1 MAPSPFH
8 PELRRAAALVPRHV
22 VGPRSLPALRAGV
35 GLLARRRPPGVTID
49 RAGDVPLRVHR
60 PPGASVDIPG
70 PGVLWMHGGGFV
82 IGAAAQD
89 DDGCAELARR
99 LGAVVVA
106 VDYRLA
112 PEHPHPAPLEDCHD
126 ALEWLAAQPDVDAS
140 RVAVA
145 GASAGGGLAA
155 GLAITAL
162 ERGVVSPA
170 FQLLVYPMLDDR
182 TVGLPAAFDER
193 NVRLWDQA
201 SNRFGW
207 QSYLGVA
214 PGSPDVPP
222 SAAPARREDLSDLPP
237 AWIGVGTLD
246 LFHREDVAYADR
258 LRSAGVECELVVVP
272 GAFHAFDMAQRAE
285 VVREFRSSQLA
296 ALSAALGVPD
306 AAAGDPDGP

>member
-8 PELRRAAALVPRHV
+8 PELRRAATLLPRHV
-22 VGPRSLPALRAGV
+22 VGPRSLPAVRSVIGLAARRQPAGV
-35 GLLARRRPPGVTID
+35 TLD

-60 PPGASVDIPG
+60 PAGVSVNAPG
-70 PGVLWMHGGGFV
+70 PGILWIHGGGFV
-82 IGAAAQD
+82 MGAAAQD
-89 DDGCAELARR
+89 DEGCADLARR

-112 PEHPHPAPLEDCHD
+112 PEHPHPGPLDDCHA

-140 RVAVA
+140 RVAIA

-155 GLAITAL
+155 GLAIMAV

-170 FQLLVYPMLDDR
+170 FQLLLYPMLDDR
-182 TVGLPAAFDER
+182 SVGLPADFDER
-193 NVRLWDQA
+193 DVRLWDRA

-207 QSYLGVA
+207 TSYLGVE
-214 PGSPDVPP
+214 PGSPDVPAT
-222 SAAPARREDLSDLPP
+222 AAPARCDDLSRLPP

-258 LRSAGVECELVVVP
+258 LRSAGADCELVVVP
-272 GAFHAFDMAQRAE
+272 GGFHAFDMVQRAA
-285 VVREFRSSQLA
+285 VVRDFRASQID
-296 ALSAALGVPD
+296 ALRRALVP
-306 AAAGDPDGP
+306 G